1 MSADDSSDPGQPLV
15 FGVPGT
21 EVAAALRSAGL
32 DEDAVVAVLGRAY
45 AQSLAPAA
53 AAAAPAF
60 TFQVSIAETA
70 PECALTY
77 QRVFVHP
84 DFIDGVTV
92 VQAGQTADE
101 IGFNARFHALESE
114 FDSISRDLHTSSNCV
129 AELRLELFRL
139 ARELEVKIT
148 QIEAQIAAKG
158 KDKDSKDTKE
168 KDTKETKDKDT
179 KEKDTKEGKDKEG
192 KDTKEKEKE
201 HKDKDKDHDKIAAGI
216 EKAAGIDQIPL
227 VGTAAGQPPAEDE
240 PVTGTE
246 RTFIALED
254 RPDVEAAALGPAEA
268 PPPAKKAAK
277 KAPAKKAPAKK
288 APAKKAPAKKAR
300 PAEE

>member
-1 MSADDSSDPGQPLV
+1 MSTDDRTDPGQPLV

-21 EVAAALRSAGL
+21 EVAAALRGAGL

-53 AAAAPAF
+53 AVAAPAF
-60 TFQVSIAETA
+60 TFQVSIAQTA

-84 DFIDGVTV
+84 DLIDGVTV

-129 AELRLELFRL
+129 AELRLELFKL

-201 HKDKDKDHDKIAAGI
+201 HKDKDKEHIDKLAAGL
-216 EKAAGIDQIPL
+216 EKEIGRAH
-227 VGTAAGQPPAEDE
+227 V
-240 PVTGTE
+240 
-246 RTFIALED
+246 
-254 RPDVEAAALGPAEA
+254 
-268 PPPAKKAAK
+268 
-277 KAPAKKAPAKK
+277 
-288 APAKKAPAKKAR
+288 
-300 PAEE
+300 